1 MTRRNSSLRLRLTV
15 LATAMVA
22 VVLAFSSFLL
32 VRWVHSS
39 QLDDADRSL
48 SDQIEL
54 VEGLIKSGSLPTVLK
69 PTGVTTG
76 QVQVISG
83 TNVVAVSPGLAS
95 SVRLDVFAAPV
106 VGVQVARTTTAAALG
121 VTGRDRY
128 RVVAR
133 TVSSGVGPLTIYTAS
148 SLHAPDQ
155 AVRTLELSLAIG
167 LPILVLLAAITMW
180 FVVGRALRPVDALR
194 REVDAIQGS
203 SDRRLETD
211 RKATELDQLAITL
224 NGMLDR
230 ISAADATR
238 QQFLADASHELR
250 SPLASARTMLEVGL
264 AYPDRTDWPATA
276 SEVMV
281 EVERLQAMAGELL
294 ALARVEGGERAL
306 RREQFDLGMLVSGE
320 VQRYADPRITVSV
333 VRPLTVEVD
342 RILFVRAVRNLLD
355 NARRHASA
363 HIDVTIGESR
373 EGDSPDAVAAVVVR
387 NDGEPIADDQL
398 ERIFEPFT
406 RLDDGRSRDEGG
418 AGLGLSIV
426 RRIAEVHGGSV
437 VALPDADGATFVLR
451 LPHT

>member
-1 MTRRNSSLRLRLTV
+1 
-15 LATAMVA
+15 MVA

-39 QLDDADRSL
+39 QIEDGDRSL

-76 QVQVISG
+76 QVQVISRAR
-83 TNVVAVSPGLAS
+83 VVAVSPGLAS
-95 SVRLDVFAAPV
+95 SVRLDVFAVPA

-194 REVDAIQGS
+194 LEVDAIQGT
-203 SDRRLETD
+203 SDRRLDTD
-211 RKATELDQLAITL
+211 RKATELDKLAVTL

-230 ISAADATR
+230 ISAAEATR

-264 AYPDRTDWPATA
+264 AYPDRTDWPSTA

-294 ALARVEGGERAL
+294 ALARAEGGERAL
-306 RREQFDLGMLVSGE
+306 TREEFDLGALVSGE
-320 VQRYADPRITVSV
+320 VQRYADSRITVSV
-333 VRPLTVEVD
+333 ARPLSVEVD
-342 RILFVRAVRNLLD
+342 RILFVRALRNLLD
-355 NARRHASA
+355 NARRHASQR
-363 HIDVTIGESR
+363 IDIAVGESR
-373 EGDSPDAVAAVVVR
+373 DGGSPDSDATVVVR

-398 ERIFEPFT
+398 ERIFDPFT

-426 RRIAEVHGGSV
+426 RRIAEVHGGSA
-437 VALPDADGATFVLR
+437 VALPDPDGATFVLR
-451 LPHT
+451 IPHI

>member
-1 MTRRNSSLRLRLTV
+1 
-15 LATAMVA
+15 
-22 VVLAFSSFLL
+22 
-32 VRWVHSS
+32 
-39 QLDDADRSL
+39 
-48 SDQIEL
+48 
-54 VEGLIKSGSLPTVLK
+54 
-69 PTGVTTG
+69 
-76 QVQVISG
+76 
-83 TNVVAVSPGLAS
+83 
-95 SVRLDVFAAPV
+95 
-106 VGVQVARTTTAAALG
+106 
-121 VTGRDRY
+121 
-128 RVVAR
+128 
-133 TVSSGVGPLTIYTAS
+133 VSSGVGPLTIYTAS

-194 REVDAIQGS
+194 REVDEIQGS
-203 SDRRLETD
+203 SDRRLDTD

-306 RREQFDLGMLVSGE
+306 RREQFDLGMLVSSE

-333 VRPLTVEVD
+333 ARPLTVEVD

-363 HIDVTIGESR
+363 HIDVTVGESHD
-373 EGDSPDAVAAVVVR
+373 GDSPDAVAAVVVR
-387 NDGEPIADDQL
+387 NDGDPIADDQL

-437 VALPDADGATFVLR
+437 VALLDADGATFVLR
-451 LPHT
+451 LPHI